1 MNKKNFGLLLLGVG
15 IFGFFYFSGRKKDFM
30 VEEQHFAQ
38 NKIHSFNLETKE
50 NSNFTM
56 FFWLVDEESGI
67 QMSANA
73 DAVITV
79 SDQNGMLIK
88 REEIIA
94 HSSGASNGIRKAQ
107 NSFEFHYIS
116 TKKEYLLIQIN
127 LLKGDYIDVEIYE
140 DLPANLNI
148 IPGISIIIGIIG
160 FVIFL
165 RARAKS

>member
-1 MNKKNFGLLLLGVG
+1 MNKKNIGLLLLGVG
-15 IFGFFYFSGRKKDFM
+15 ILGFLFSSGRKKDFL

-38 NKIHSFNLETKE
+38 NTIHSFNLKTKE
-50 NSNFTM
+50 NSNYTL

-73 DAVITV
+73 DALITV
-79 SDQNGMLIK
+79 ADQNGILIK

-94 HSSGASNGIRKAQ
+94 HSSGKSNGIRKAQ

-116 TKKEYLLIQIN
+116 TKIEYLLIQIN

-140 DLPANLNI
+140 DLPSNLNI

-165 RARAKS
+165 RGRAKS